1 MKSHS
6 AHSPHPHTPHAA
18 GLPHRFDDGN
28 PAAERGTRIVLWITL
43 TMMAAEIVGGW
54 WFNSMAV
61 LADGWHMSSHAVA
74 MGAAWLAYVLARR
87 HADNPRFVWGTW
99 KIEIL
104 ASYTSAWLLIG
115 VAVVMLWE
123 SVARLVSPLPIR
135 YGESIALA
143 VVGLVVNLL
152 CAWILHGA
160 GHHHHADHAHEHHDD
175 HTHHD
180 HDHAHHH
187 AHDLNLRA
195 AFVHV
200 LADALTSAL
209 AIVALLGG
217 SVFGWSW
224 LDPAAGVIG
233 AVMVAIWAVGL
244 IRHAGAILL
253 DHQGTD
259 VLTQQIHRVLAEH
272 VPDGS
277 LSLADLHVWQVGRA
291 RYACVLHLETTD
303 VTLQVAQVAEWL
315 AGLPGLYHPSI
326 QIASRSTTA

>member
-1 MKSHS
+1 MNPHK
-6 AHSPHPHTPHAA
+6 HSPTPQSAD
-18 GLPHRFDDGN
+18 LPHRFDEGN
-28 PAAERGTRIVLWITL
+28 PAAERGTGIVLWITL
-43 TMMAAEIVGGW
+43 AMMVAEIIGGW

-87 HADNPRFVWGTW
+87 HADDPRFVWGTW

-104 ASYTSAWLLIG
+104 TGYTSAWLLIG

-123 SVARLVSPLPIR
+123 SLSRLVSPLPIR

-143 VVGLVVNLL
+143 IVGLIVNLV
-152 CAWILHGA
+152 CAWILHAA
-160 GHHHHADHAHEHHDD
+160 GHHHHHAEHAPHHDD
-175 HTHHD
+175 D
-180 HDHAHHH
+180 HDHEHNEHDHHH

-217 SVFGWSW
+217 SVFAWDW
-224 LDPAAGVIG
+224 LDPAAGILG

-244 IRHAGAILL
+244 IRRAGAILL
-253 DHQGTD
+253 DRQAD
-259 VLTQQIHRVLAEH
+259 DRLPQQIARLLATH

-277 LSLADLHVWQVGRA
+277 LSVTDLHVWQVGRS

-303 VTLQVAQVAEWL
+303 SALQIEQVSAWL
-315 AGLPGLYHPSI
+315 AEVPGLYHPSI
-326 QIASRSTTA
+326 EIRYS